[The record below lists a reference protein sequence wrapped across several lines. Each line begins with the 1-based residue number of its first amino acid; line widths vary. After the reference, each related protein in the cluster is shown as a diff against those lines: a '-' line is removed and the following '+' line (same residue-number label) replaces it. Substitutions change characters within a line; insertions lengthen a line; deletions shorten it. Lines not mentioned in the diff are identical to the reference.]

1 MHLIRQ
7 CNIDGAMVLLVA
19 DSGVRLDMTLHD
31 NGCPID
37 LPNIFTAYQTL
48 PHEFVDL
55 PLFAYKDSG
64 HRNQLS
70 YRISR
75 KCMSLTSSQFL
86 LSLLKLAT

>member
-1 MHLIRQ
+1 
-7 CNIDGAMVLLVA
+7 
-19 DSGVRLDMTLHD
+19 MTLHD

-55 PLFAYKDSG
+55 PLFAFPILENKADTLTQSQMLKTEDKDSG